1 MADPIQAARPVGR
14 PRIHEADPEYYTAES
29 IAARRAYQAQYKD
42 QNKDA
47 IKLYYKTWR
56 EAHRDQ
62 TRAYNRAWVQRK
74 KQGLQ
79 GPAPPGLPPAANAP
93 QGLQGPAPPGLP
105 LEEPAVYVFPPGPL
119 FAEVLAPLV

>member
-74 KQGLQ
+74 KAANAQQGLQ
-79 GPAPPGLPPAANAP
+79 GPAPPGHPLPGLPPAANAP
-93 QGLQGPAPPGLP
+93 PVEA
-105 LEEPAVYVFPPGPL
+105 EPAVYVFPPGPL
-119 FAEVLAPLV
+119 FAEVLAPLA

>member
-1 MADPIQAARPVGR
+1 MIMADPIQAARPVGR
-14 PRIHEADPEYYTAES
+14 PRIHQADPDYYTAES

-74 KQGLQ
+74 R
-79 GPAPPGLPPAANAP
+79 AANVP
-93 QGLQGPAPPGLP
+93 DQP
-105 LEEPAVYVFPPGPL
+105 EAVPCVPL
-119 FAEVLAPLV
+119 FGEVLPQAV

>member
-14 PRIHEADPEYYTAES
+14 PRIHQADPEYYTAES

-74 KQGLQ
+74 R
-79 GPAPPGLPPAANAP
+79 AANVSDQPEVAP
-93 QGLQGPAPPGLP
+93 F
-105 LEEPAVYVFPPGPL
+105 VPL
-119 FAEVLAPLV
+119 FVEVLPQAV

>member
-74 KQGLQ
+74 KQGL
-79 GPAPPGLPPAANAP
+79 P
-93 QGLQGPAPPGLP
+93 QGLQGPAPPGHPLP
-105 LEEPAVYVFPPGPL
+105 GLPPPANEALPVEAEPAVYVFPPGPL
-119 FAEVLAPLV
+119 FAEVLAPIA

>member
-14 PRIHEADPEYYTAES
+14 PRIHQADPEYYTAES
-29 IAARRAYQAQYKD
+29 IAARRAYQAQYKN

-74 KQGLQ
+74 K
-79 GPAPPGLPPAANAP
+79 ATNAP

-119 FAEVLAPLV
+119 FAEVLPVPLA

>member
-14 PRIHEADPEYYTAES
+14 PRIHQADPEYYTAES

-74 KQGLQ
+74 K
-79 GPAPPGLPPAANAP
+79 AANAP
-93 QGLQGPAPPGLP
+93 PIEA
-105 LEEPAVYVFPPGPL
+105 EPAVYVFPPGPL

>member
-93 QGLQGPAPPGLP
+93 PVEA
-105 LEEPAVYVFPPGPL
+105 EPAVYVFPPGPL
-119 FAEVLAPLV
+119 FAEVLAPLA